1 MFAKIKL
8 PAGLDRRGTEY
19 QSQARFWD
27 ADLVRWYLDRL
38 QPIGGWAQIGTA
50 LTGTARAVHSWV
62 DNSAAGRAALGT
74 ESNLYVLTT
83 AGSLTDITPVSGWT
97 DQGSTGDTLVTTG
110 GDTLVTTGG
119 DTLVTVASAG
129 SSTWSLDNAGQ
140 LLVGVNDT
148 HGTIFTWSPGDANAA
163 TLTNAPS
170 ADAIV
175 VTNEG
180 IIMALGSAGNPR
192 QIAWC
197 DRDDFTDWTAGF
209 ADLAGDLNVQAR
221 AGIQCG
227 RNIRAGTLIWTSED
241 LHIARY
247 VGLPNV
253 YGVTPVA
260 NDCGVISRGAVAMV
274 DDMAYWM
281 GQNSFYVCNGGAYVD
296 EVICTIH
303 DDVFGA
309 INETHAAKVRA
320 MHNSE
325 FNEIWWFYPKDSAT
339 ENSHVAVYNYVE
351 KHWTHHTLDRHC
363 GIGRGNGFANP
374 LMVDGPTV
382 YQHETGT
389 TMTGAG
395 TPFAR
400 SGPVEIG
407 DGSRVMHARRCIPD
421 EKAAGDVE
429 LYFYTRSYPNASEV
443 THGPF
448 DAANPINLRFAGR
461 QAAMEFRQN
470 TANDWRVGDYRLE
483 GVPGGL
489 R

>member
-19 QSQARFWD
+19 QSKARFWD

-38 QPIGGWAQIGTA
+38 QPIGGWTLLAGS
-50 LTGTARAVHSWV
+50 LTGTPRALHTWV
-62 DNSAAGRAALGT
+62 DNTASGRVAVGT
-74 ESNLYVLTT
+74 ESNLYVVTP
-83 AGSLTDITPVSGWT
+83 GGVITNISPVSGWT
-97 DQGSTGDTLVTTG
+97 SQ
-110 GDTLVTTGG
+110 
-119 DTLVTVASAG
+119 SAT
-129 SSTWSLDNAGQ
+129 STWTLDNAGQ
-140 LLVGVNDT
+140 LLVGVNDA

-170 ADAIV
+170 CDSIV

-227 RNIRAGTLIWTSED
+227 HKIRAGVLIWTSED

-260 NDCGVISRGAVAMV
+260 NDCGAISRGSVVMV

-296 EVICTIH
+296 EIPCFIH

-309 INETHAAKVRA
+309 INQSHTSKVRA
-320 MHNSE
+320 AHNSE
-325 FNEIWWFYPKDSAT
+325 FNELWWFYPKDAAT

-351 KHWTHHTLDRHC
+351 KHWTHHAIDRHC
-363 GIGRGNGFANP
+363 GIGRGNGFTNP
-374 LMVDGPTV
+374 LMVDGSTV

-389 TMTGAG
+389 AMPGAG

-400 SGPVEIG
+400 SGPVEISNG
-407 DGSRVMHARRCIPD
+407 ERVMHTRRCIPD

-429 LYFYTRSYPNASEV
+429 LYFYTRPYPNASEV

-448 DAANPINLRFAGR
+448 DAANPINLRFTGR